1 VVRLSGEDHYT
12 GPWGTPEAEAEYERL
27 LAEWLANGRSL
38 APPPPSDPPPGS
50 AAPQSPSG
58 ATVNDVILA
67 FWQHAQVHYRD
78 ADGNLTSEPSHFRS
92 ALKPL
97 RALFGPELAAAFSPK
112 KLKAVREVM
121 RTTGITRPEVNRR
134 VSKIR
139 HVFKWAVAEELVPV
153 TTWQSLLALR
163 GLQAGRCD
171 CPEPEPIGP
180 VPPEH
185 VDAVLPHLRGDLRAM
200 VEVQRLTGMRP
211 GEVCRLRMA
220 EVKRDGEVWEYRPAR
235 HKTSHKGKDRVVF
248 LGPRAQ
254 AVLVPYLI
262 GDDSAFVF
270 SPGKALAELHQE
282 RADRRV
288 TRYYASRQG
297 WQARKANPKR
307 EPGERYTSESY
318 ARAVARACR
327 KAGVPEWAP
336 NRLRHAVGTDVR
348 ERYGLEAAQ
357 VVLGHTKADV
367 TQVYAERNQELARRV
382 MAEIG

>member
-1 VVRLSGEDHYT
+1 
-12 GPWGTPEAEAEYERL
+12 
-27 LAEWLANGRSL
+27 
-38 APPPPSDPPPGS
+38 
-50 AAPQSPSG
+50 
-58 ATVNDVILA
+58 
-67 FWQHAQVHYRD
+67 
-78 ADGNLTSEPSHFRS
+78 
-92 ALKPL
+92 
-97 RALFGPELAAAFSPK
+97 
-112 KLKAVREVM
+112 M
-121 RTTGITRPEVNRR
+121 MTTGITRPEVNRR

-153 TTWQSLLALR
+153 TTWQALLALR
-163 GLQAGRCD
+163 GLQAGRCE

-180 VPPEH
+180 VPAEQ
-185 VDAVLPHLRGDLRAM
+185 VDAILPHLRGDVRAM

-235 HKTSHKGKDRVVF
+235 HKTAHKGKDRVVF

-254 AVLVPYLI
+254 AVLAPYLV
-262 GDDSAFVF
+262 GDDSEYVF
-270 SPGKALAELHQE
+270 SPRKALAELHRE

-288 TRYYASRQG
+288 TKYYASRQG
-297 WQARKANPKR
+297 WQARKDEPKR

-336 NRLRHAVGTDVR
+336 NRLRHAVGTGVR